1 MGIDSKPRLNWTKI
15 LSESNPSESS
25 PWQQKSTKI
34 TFKMLSLTTETGG
47 GNKTNPPPFLLFID
61 LCLKKHK

>member
-47 GNKTNPPPFLLFID
+47 VIKPTLLPSYY
-61 LCLKKHK
+61 L